1 MVLGAPWSADPL
13 SEIRCPARPRA
24 TRALPHA
31 RISTPPPGGPS
42 GAQSMGRAGRSV
54 PGSARR
60 LVIPLRDA
68 SKGLGSASSPATG
81 QPRGMRWPTCGL
93 PVRVASFRTG
103 RDGFRRVT
111 GSVRSAPAK
120 VEKQVKSW
128 IRFQYMQQRTD
139 EQVAP
144 ACLPFPRPL

>member
-1 MVLGAPWSADPL
+1 MPRP
-13 SEIRCPARPRA
+13 PAG
-24 TRALPHA
+24 HA
-31 RISTPPPGGPS
+31 RAAARTHLCAAARGPF
-42 GAQSMGRAGRSV
+42 GAQSVGRAGRSV

-60 LVIPLRDA
+60 VVIPRRDV
-68 SKGLGSASSPATG
+68 SKGLGTASPPSTAR
-81 QPRGMRWPTCGL
+81 PRGMRWPACGL
-93 PVRVASFRTG
+93 PVRIASFRTG

-144 ACLPFPRPL
+144 ARLPFPRPP